1 MEVVSR
7 ELEEAREEGGRV
19 RVESEEKGER
29 VREAEGQ
36 LRELRDTLLEKE
48 SLVNNRE
55 QVRLYIICISTRLN
69 CVHVM
74 CVCVH
79 MCM

>member
-19 RVESEEKGER
+19 RVESGERGER

-48 SLVNNRE
+48 SLLNKRE
-55 QVRLYIICISTRLN
+55 QVSPP
-69 CVHVM
+69 
-74 CVCVH
+74 
-79 MCM
+79 

>member
-55 QVRLYIICISTRLN
+55 QVRLYIIY
-69 CVHVM
+69 
-74 CVCVH
+74 
-79 MCM
+79 

>member
-1 MEVVSR
+1 MERRVEVVSR

-19 RVESEEKGER
+19 RVESGERGER

-48 SLVNNRE
+48 SLLNKRE
-55 QVRLYIICISTRLN
+55 QVRPP
-69 CVHVM
+69 
-74 CVCVH
+74 
-79 MCM
+79 